1 MILNYTLQITEPLN
15 FKLLKLLKLNYKSY
29 QIIKLINY
37 YKVIEEKK

>member
-15 FKLLKLLKLNYKSY
+15 CKLLKLLKLNYKSY

-37 YKVIEEKK
+37 